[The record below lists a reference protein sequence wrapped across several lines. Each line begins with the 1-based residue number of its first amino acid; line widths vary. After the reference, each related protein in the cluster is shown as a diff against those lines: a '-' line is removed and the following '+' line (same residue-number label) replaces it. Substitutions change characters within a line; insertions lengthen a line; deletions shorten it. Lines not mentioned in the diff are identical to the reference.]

1 MKIQQ
6 RTSTTATKKSKKSAK
21 ANTSFNAM
29 FDQQSTTVQDT
40 PIIDQPKQQHKQEL
54 KKENKHLNNI
64 LDELEDITLNL
75 EAGSEDHSRAQ
86 LAINSLRDALHDM
99 PETFPLTEK
108 DREEA
113 KALLAVEA
121 KRIEELRKYEG

>member
-6 RTSTTATKKSKKSAK
+6 RTSTAAPKKNKKNNAPSA
-21 ANTSFNAM
+21 SFGSM
-29 FDQQSTTVQDT
+29 FDQQNMA
-40 PIIDQPKQQHKQEL
+40 IIDAPVGTQPKQHKQQDT
-54 KKENKHLNNI
+54 KHNNQPLNNI
-64 LDELEDITLNL
+64 LNELEAITQNL
-75 EAGSEDHSRAQ
+75 DADSKDHKRAQ

-99 PETFPLTEK
+99 PEAFPLTAA

-113 KALLAVEA
+113 RTLLTVEA